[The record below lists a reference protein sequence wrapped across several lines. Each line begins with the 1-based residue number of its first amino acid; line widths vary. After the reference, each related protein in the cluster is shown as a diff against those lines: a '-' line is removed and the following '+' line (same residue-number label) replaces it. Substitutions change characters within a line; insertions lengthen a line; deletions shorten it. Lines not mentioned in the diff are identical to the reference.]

1 MASSSRNIAC
11 KDLQERIP
19 RKRMLDVKEFK
30 AVDVVRSIGD
40 RKFDKWT
47 TKSAMDRIDVD
58 FKVFQGLTK
67 LLLSLFKEDGGEEES
82 RCSKVPTSLFAYM
95 IKLKFDDD
103 NFITSKYVQSYNV
116 YLIYKDVVRVL
127 QERFN

>member
-1 MASSSRNIAC
+1 MASSSRNVAR
-11 KDLQERIP
+11 KELHERIP

-67 LLLSLFKEDGGEEES
+67 LLLSLFKEDGEQEES
-82 RCSKVPTSLFAYM
+82 SCAKIPTSLFAYM
-95 IKLKFDDD
+95 IKLKFDND
-103 NFITSKYVQSYNV
+103 NFITSKY
-116 YLIYKDVVRVL
+116 IYKVCKL
-127 QERFN
+127 QCLCTSM

>member
-1 MASSSRNIAC
+1 
-11 KDLQERIP
+11 
-19 RKRMLDVKEFK
+19 MLDIKEFK

-67 LLLSLFKEDGGEEES
+67 LLLLLFKEDGEQEES
-82 RCSKVPTSLFAYM
+82 SCAKIPTSLFAYM
-95 IKLKFDDD
+95 IKLKFDND
-103 NFITSKYVQSYNV
+103 NFITSKYAYSYE
-116 YLIYKDVVRVL
+116 YIYKVRSSCL
-127 QERFN
+127 ITWPTNKNGLTE